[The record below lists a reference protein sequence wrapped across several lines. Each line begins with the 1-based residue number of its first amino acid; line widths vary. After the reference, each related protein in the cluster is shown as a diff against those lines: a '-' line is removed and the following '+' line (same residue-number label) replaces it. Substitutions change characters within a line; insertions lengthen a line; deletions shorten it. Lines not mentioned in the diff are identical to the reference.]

1 MSKRFRLSLFG
12 FLALSV
18 LSLSIHSCKKEAATG
33 WDTEMLLPLATS
45 SLSLTNLV
53 KDSSIKVTSDNS
65 LTLAYNSTLYEFNLA
80 DQIINIPDTSIG
92 QKFNLSNLN
101 LPNQRFD
108 YRVSLGF
115 LARTMLQSPDG
126 ATQFIGQF
134 ILAQNGN
141 TTAIPALNNFSPGS
155 FQFDASAFFDSAVLA
170 TGQAQIWAINRL
182 PVPVTDITLEM
193 RNTDDQSL
201 IATKYIPF
209 IPSNDSV
216 YVIIPLA
223 GKKVKNQL
231 DINFVSMNTPG
242 SSGAPVLVDTTNFI
256 QMRMFIT
263 SMTAQEA
270 WAKFPTQNV
279 IDITEEVT
287 QDIGDR
293 KFTYVDARQGELHVF
308 VTSSVEEQLYL
319 EYTLVGAYDKNGQ
332 PIVQYTVVPPAP
344 SGGTS
349 TIDRIIDISGSSINL
364 TGKDGSKF
372 NTYTQRVVAR
382 IDSSGITRY
391 ITAADSLIVRYEINN
406 IAPNYIKGY
415 AGRDTIVQT
424 GTSAFG
430 FLDMF
435 KSGTLDLEDVNMNF
449 TIENGIGVDGAIK
462 INNLTA
468 ISNTNGTK
476 TLTGSIVGQPLSVNR
491 ATDFPLT
498 KATTNF
504 AVNKNNSNIKEL
516 ISLLPNQIQYDVE
529 VKTNLTGNNQTYND
543 FAYLESNLKVG
554 LNAEIPLSLIA
565 NSLLLMDTIDF
576 DLSQTN
582 TNINGISDGIINI
595 IAQNKYP
602 IDARATVII
611 IDENWAVVD
620 TLASNQIIA
629 AADLNNSCKTDQAKR
644 SKISVY
650 VDEDRL
656 TNIKRGKKAI
666 IVADFS
672 TASGNP
678 SCNGQYIKIYNDY
691 KLDFT
696 FTAKFNYKLNAK
708 F

>member
-1 MSKRFRLSLFG
+1 
-12 FLALSV
+12 
-18 LSLSIHSCKKEAATG
+18 
-33 WDTEMLLPLATS
+33 
-45 SLSLTNLV
+45 
-53 KDSSIKVTSDNS
+53 
-65 LTLAYNSTLYEFNLA
+65 
-80 DQIINIPDTSIG
+80 
-92 QKFNLSNLN
+92 
-101 LPNQRFD
+101 
-108 YRVSLGF
+108 
-115 LARTMLQSPDG
+115 
-126 ATQFIGQF
+126 
-134 ILAQNGN
+134 
-141 TTAIPALNNFSPGS
+141 
-155 FQFDASAFFDSAVLA
+155 
-170 TGQAQIWAINRL
+170 
-182 PVPVTDITLEM
+182 
-193 RNTDDQSL
+193 
-201 IATKYIPF
+201 
-209 IPSNDSV
+209 
-216 YVIIPLA
+216 
-223 GKKVKNQL
+223 
-231 DINFVSMNTPG
+231 
-242 SSGAPVLVDTTNFI
+242 
-256 QMRMFIT
+256 
-263 SMTAQEA
+263 
-270 WAKFPTQNV
+270 
-279 IDITEEVT
+279 
-287 QDIGDR
+287 
-293 KFTYVDARQGELHVF
+293 
-308 VTSSVEEQLYL
+308 
-319 EYTLVGAYDKNGQ
+319 
-332 PIVQYTVVPPAP
+332 
-344 SGGTS
+344 
-349 TIDRIIDISGSSINL
+349 
-364 TGKDGSKF
+364 
-372 NTYTQRVVAR
+372 VVAR